1 MDDFWMLPNGKYAH
15 TLDFVTFLLK
25 YIKGQAVPDG
35 SLSNALTPFF
45 WSYNHWSPIDTANVG
60 CQDQNH
66 LPLMQTSLENDTT
79 SDSLSTSVMD
89 IHVSD
94 NGSTTVTTFAA
105 LPQTDI
111 SLLNDAEVTD
121 NKYHWLTDSIAFI
134 RCNPF
139 YALECALKEQYL
151 VLKIENVSPLEFPFV
166 HKLTSI
172 IDSMGCVN

>member
-1 MDDFWMLPNGKYAH
+1 
-15 TLDFVTFLLK
+15 
-25 YIKGQAVPDG
+25 
-35 SLSNALTPFF
+35 
-45 WSYNHWSPIDTANVG
+45 
-60 CQDQNH
+60 
-66 LPLMQTSLENDTT
+66 MQTSLENDT
-79 SDSLSTSVMD
+79 SDSLSTSVMA

-94 NGSTTVTTFAA
+94 NDSTTVTTSDA
-105 LPQTDI
+105 LPQADI

-151 VLKIENVSPLEFPFV
+151 VLKIENVSALEFSFI

-172 IDSMGCVN
+172 IDSMGYIN